1 MEGMVQQDGS
11 SYILGDQSTHHRG
24 SITSPEFPVT
34 GDLLF
39 IPNGEAWTGAT
50 WKNNLIISVTFKY
63 TDASGDEQ
71 TEVVTQELLIDKNGR
86 PYNLN
91 FQRPEGVPENATMYV
106 NLKVE
111 GTGHNIVSPGTFE
124 LTAHELVIDEN
135 SEVNTDRLALNVGR
149 NIRLRVIRSF
159 SNTKFYRSLAS
170 ISMVMVSMAKNSS
183 EVVGFRKLM
192 LGKPLSSTKRLQK
205 FHISR

>member
-159 SNTKFYRSLAS
+159 SNTKFYTLSLPFQFSQQWAD
-170 ISMVMVSMAKNSS
+170 
-183 EVVGFRKLM
+183 R
-192 LGKPLSSTKRLQK
+192 LSLQR
-205 FHISR
+205 FCGYCHI